1 MNYIK
6 VYSTQ
11 DQNEISVL
19 KNVFEEEGIDY
30 RLEEADAGSS
40 TQKRILVAEGD
51 ESKAREL
58 VHQTGFLNMDHSQT
72 VRRKRTSR
80 NKWMFFFLAALILLL
95 VAMLIVWFMNVE

>member
-6 VYSTQ
+6 VYSTR

-19 KNVFEEEGIDY
+19 KKVFEEQSITY
-30 RLEEADAGSS
+30 KLEQADAGSS
-40 TQKRILVAEGD
+40 TQRRILVAEKD
-51 ESKAREL
+51 ETKAREL
-58 VHQTGFLNMDHSQT
+58 VHQTGFISIDHAHPE
-72 VRRKRTSR
+72 RRQRSSR